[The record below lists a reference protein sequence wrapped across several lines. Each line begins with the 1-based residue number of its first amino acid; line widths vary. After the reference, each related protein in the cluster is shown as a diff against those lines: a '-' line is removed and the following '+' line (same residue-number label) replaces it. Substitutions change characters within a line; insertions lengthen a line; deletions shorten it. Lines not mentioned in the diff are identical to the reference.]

1 VRQQQ
6 LLGSKGTLSSH
17 VLLTA
22 DGDSTTAAAAD
33 PSNLNAQQSSTAG
46 ASAGTAGFGSGQ
58 YAGGS
63 FGGGLLSHSL
73 VVQTGLGSYVQV
85 RANPPY
91 SNACFQC
98 MLLNTERS
106 VVHTGLGSCV
116 QVRAGLFYLDARFF
130 NASC

>member
-1 VRQQQ
+1 MVCPAALHVKIQLCAVIPVRQQQ

-22 DGDSTTAAAAD
+22 DGDTAAAAAD
-33 PSNLNAQQSSTAG
+33 PPGLNAQQSSTAG
-46 ASAGTAGFGSGQ
+46 ASAGAGFGSGQ

-85 RANPPY
+85 G
-91 SNACFQC
+91 
-98 MLLNTERS
+98 
-106 VVHTGLGSCV
+106 VG
-116 QVRAGLFYLDARFF
+116 AGCL
-130 NASC
+130 CT